1 MNFNPHDY
9 QDYAIRYIEKHPV
22 AAVLLDMGLG
32 KTIISLTAVYDLLF
46 DSFEVHRVLVVA
58 PLRVARDTWPAEI
71 QKWEHLRGLTYAVA
85 VGTPK
90 ERKAAL
96 MQQADITIINRE
108 NLQWLIDE
116 SGFPFDFDMVII
128 DELSSFKN
136 HKSKRFKSLMKV
148 RPRIHRIIG
157 LTGTPSSN
165 GLMDL
170 WAEFKVLDM
179 GERLGRFITQYRT
192 NYFMPDKRNG
202 EIIYS
207 YKPLPYAEDAIY
219 RRISDITISMK
230 STDHLKMPELV
241 STEYEVQL
249 SDSERSRYEDLKQE
263 LILQLPDGE
272 VTAANAAS
280 LTGKLS
286 QLANGAI
293 YADTGEVIEFHD
305 RKLDALEDIIEAAN
319 EKPLLVAYWFRHDL
333 SRIKNRFNV
342 REIKTSRDIADWN
355 AGKIPVAVIHPAS
368 AGHGLNLQAGGSTLV
383 WFGLTWSLELY
394 QQTNAR
400 LWRQGQE
407 SGTVVIQHII
417 TKGTIDERIVSNQR
431 DQVISQARSWL
442 GKKESDGSHKEIID
456 VYNSHK
462 PLARGY
468 AVTYTDAWC
477 ATFVSAVA
485 IKCGLTDIIPTEC
498 GCGQMI
504 ALFQKL
510 GEWIEN
516 DAYVPSPGDVIFYDW
531 QDYGNG
537 DNTGWPDHVGIVETV
552 SGSTI
557 TVIEGN
563 KSNAVGRRTLQVNG
577 KYIRGYGVPKYSSGS
592 SDSAPVTPTKT
603 VDELAQEVLDGK
615 WGNGTDRKERLTA
628 AGYDYS
634 AVQAKVNALVKKQES
649 TPVYYTVKSGDTLSG
664 IAKKYSTTVSAIQ
677 KLNPTLIKNVNLILT
692 GWKIRVK

>member
-32 KTIISLTAVYDLLF
+32 KTIISLTAVYNLLF

-207 YKPLPYAEDAIY
+207 YKPQPYAEERIY
-219 RRISDITISMK
+219 SQISDITISMK
-230 STDHLKMPELV
+230 STDHLKMPEHI
-241 STEYEVQL
+241 SSEYEVHL
-249 SDSERSRYEDLKQE
+249 SNDEVTRYEELKQE
-263 LILQLPDGE
+263 LVLELPDGE
-272 VTAANAAS
+272 ITAANASS

-293 YADTGEVIEFHD
+293 YADTGDTIEFHD
-305 RKLDALEDIIEAAN
+305 RKLDALEDIIESAN
-319 EKPLLVAYWFRHDL
+319 GKPVLVAYWFKHDL
-333 SRIKNRFNV
+333 SRIKKRFDV
-342 REIKTSRDIADWN
+342 REIKSSKDITDWN

-368 AGHGLNLQAGGSTLV
+368 AGHGLNLQAGGSTLI

-400 LWRQGQE
+400 LWRQGQT
-407 SGTVVIQHII
+407 SGTVVIEHII
-417 TKGTIDERIVSNQR
+417 TKGTIDERILKALS
-431 DQVISQARSWL
+431 
-442 GKKESDGSHKEIID
+442 KKE
-456 VYNSHK
+456 
-462 PLARGY
+462 
-468 AVTYTDAWC
+468 
-477 ATFVSAVA
+477 
-485 IKCGLTDIIPTEC
+485 LT
-498 GCGQMI
+498 Q
-504 ALFQKL
+504 
-510 GEWIEN
+510 
-516 DAYVPSPGDVIFYDW
+516 
-531 QDYGNG
+531 
-537 DNTGWPDHVGIVETV
+537 
-552 SGSTI
+552 
-557 TVIEGN
+557 
-563 KSNAVGRRTLQVNG
+563 
-577 KYIRGYGVPKYSSGS
+577 
-592 SDSAPVTPTKT
+592 
-603 VDELAQEVLDGK
+603 
-615 WGNGTDRKERLTA
+615 
-628 AGYDYS
+628 
-634 AVQAKVNALVKKQES
+634 NALIDAVK
-649 TPVYYTVKSGDTLSG
+649 
-664 IAKKYSTTVSAIQ
+664 A
-677 KLNPTLIKNVNLILT
+677 NL
-692 GWKIRVK
+692 